1 MPRRSEGVES
11 GGRRE
16 GEERKGKERRGLKMK
31 EEEEE
36 KEEVEVRVCGS
47 GVARTCLVAS
57 SNLFIFPLVFLS
69 SLANEKC
76 CQMLGAY

>member
-1 MPRRSEGVES
+1 
-11 GGRRE
+11 
-16 GEERKGKERRGLKMK
+16 MK

-36 KEEVEVRVCGS
+36 KEEEVEVRVCGS